1 MALPSIKAPKF
12 SPTGAIN
19 ASVVQ
24 AWQVL
29 DPQFLNVFELILYPT
44 AEALLSPANVSL
56 TIGANAVSK
65 IFIKSIE
72 IPSFSS
78 IEYQR
83 ENTETH
89 PSQALFTDEFTI
101 TFYESDTSIVRKF
114 LILWR
119 NSVMGYSSDFGWIF
133 KDNQKAAQF
142 DAVILPLT
150 GVNSPGITY
159 IQIKG
164 IKFKSMGDVTF
175 DQSAS
180 DPLTITAT
188 FACDRLDWF

>member
-1 MALPSIKAPKF
+1 MAIPKF
-12 SPTGAIN
+12 SPAGVLN
-19 ASVVQ
+19 ASVAT
-24 AWQVL
+24 AWNFM

-44 AEALLSPANVSL
+44 AEALLNPSNIGL
-56 TIGANAVSK
+56 TIAANAVAK
-65 IFIKSIE
+65 LFIKSIE
-72 IPSFSS
+72 IPNFTAIS
-78 IEYQR
+78 YQR

-89 PSQALFTDEFTI
+89 PTQVEFTDEFSI
-101 TFYESDTSIVRKF
+101 TFYENDLSVVRKF
-114 LILWR
+114 LIKWR
-119 NSVMGYSSDFGWIF
+119 NSVMNYSYDFGWIF